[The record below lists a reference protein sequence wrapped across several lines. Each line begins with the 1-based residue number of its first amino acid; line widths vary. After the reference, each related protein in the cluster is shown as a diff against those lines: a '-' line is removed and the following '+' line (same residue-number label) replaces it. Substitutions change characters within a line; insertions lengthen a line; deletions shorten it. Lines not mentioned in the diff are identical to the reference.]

1 MKVYDAQ
8 SLRNVALVGHSGAG
22 KTQLVST
29 LLFDAGAVNR
39 LRPRGRRDHG
49 DRLRRRRDRPQAHPL
64 RQPRLRRVEQDQN
77 QLHRHAGHGELPERC
92 ARRAARRRC
101 GDRGRRCG
109 GRRRGV
115 DREGL
120 GRRRGAGAAAA
131 SSCSTGSIA
140 SAPASSAR
148 SSRCAACSA
157 ARSSRSSC
165 RSARRRAFRGVVDL
179 VAMKAWTYPAD
190 GSGKADRR
198 ARCRPTSK
206 ARRPGGARGADRDGR
221 RGRRRADGEVLRR
234 RAR

>member
-39 LRPRGRRDHG
+39 LRTRGRRHHG
-49 DRLRRRRDRPQAHPL
+49 DRLRRRRNLPQAHPL
-64 RQPRLRRVEQDQN
+64 RRARLRRVEQDQN
-77 QLHRHAGHGELPERC
+77 QLHRHAGHGELPQRR

-101 GDRGRRCG
+101 RPRRRRRGRR
-109 GRRRGV
+109 RRGL

-120 GRRRGAGAAAA
+120 GRRRGAARCRA
-131 SSCSTGSIA
+131 SSCSTASTA

-165 RSARRRAFRGVVDL
+165 RSARRRSFRGVVDL
-179 VAMKAWTYPAD
+179 VAMKAWTFATD
-190 GSGKADRR
+190 GSGKATEG
-198 ARCRPTSK
+198 AVPAELES
-206 ARRPGGARGADRDGR
+206 AAAGGARRADRDGR